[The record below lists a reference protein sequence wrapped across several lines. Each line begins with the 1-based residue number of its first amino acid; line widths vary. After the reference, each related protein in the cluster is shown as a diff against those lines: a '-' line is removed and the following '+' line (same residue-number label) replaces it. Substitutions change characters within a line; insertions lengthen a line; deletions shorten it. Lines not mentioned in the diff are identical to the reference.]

1 MTKKQTKAT
10 SINARTLAYRW
21 RSEKCSQVTSC
32 REERERSPT
41 PPKEMPSNLPGPADP
56 QASRL
61 EKIMPETQGW
71 YQNFSLDPVGIST
84 TEPKKGASSRRPLV
98 GHGRERGAELL
109 SLLLGL
115 LLLGLVAA
123 LGILLVLE
131 VLLVYDHG
139 LGDLGTKRL
148 VILKA
153 AWGGQS
159 CQREASEM
167 VGTHR
172 LTSS

>member
-1 MTKKQTKAT
+1 M
-10 SINARTLAYRW
+10 
-21 RSEKCSQVTSC
+21 
-32 REERERSPT
+32 
-41 PPKEMPSNLPGPADP
+41 
-56 QASRL
+56 
-61 EKIMPETQGW
+61 
-71 YQNFSLDPVGIST
+71 
-84 TEPKKGASSRRPLV
+84 

-131 VLLVYDHG
+131 VLLVDDHG